1 MQPFFF
7 QPTDNKEYQIGGMF
21 FCVQQ
26 IKQDTRL
33 SWRVPQLP
41 FGLRLHIHILS
52 VFFSLVACCRAVLCR
67 PQCQLLPDPWYDGEW
82 LFAQHPGPTV
92 WRCEFCVVTLAW
104 CHKNATKI
112 PNQPKNGVFPPK
124 IFFFTSKFKVW
135 NFKADEINSLS
146 IFLLRFFFK
155 KKESSRVLF
164 PRF

>member
-1 MQPFFF
+1 
-7 QPTDNKEYQIGGMF
+7 MF

-124 IFFFTSKFKVW
+124 IFFSLQSLKF
-135 NFKADEINSLS
+135 EILKQMKLTHS
-146 IFLLRFFFK
+146 RFFCFVFFYEKKSQAGFFFPGFK
-155 KKESSRVLF
+155 HCWSISLNF
-164 PRF
+164 GPGMFQY